1 MQFANDCMFNISHF
15 FTIEE
20 IMENI
25 KWDKQYN
32 TSFIDEVVFL
42 KSKKIRYEWV
52 YTNENGISVWKY
64 KKTRELWLALAEMY
78 SDVKYKS

>member
-1 MQFANDCMFNISHF
+1 
-15 FTIEE
+15 
-20 IMENI
+20 MEKQ